1 MIVSSLSAPAPLLRK
16 DALLARWANVRTSL
30 LLQGAPAN
38 RAATEAACAGALEAW
53 EMINGLRRRERAVG
67 SVATA
72 STLEAALRPLQDVI
86 IQLLHSP
93 GDPEGA
99 DEAVRNAQRSFET
112 VARSRAARTDPRALT
127 AVGAVFGSLDELL
140 DPLGAAAV

>member
-1 MIVSSLSAPAPLLRK
+1 MTISAVSAPAPLPAK

-30 LLQGAPAN
+30 LLEGAPAN
-38 RAATEAACAGALEAW
+38 RAVAEAACAGALEAW

-99 DEAVRNAQRSFET
+99 DEAVRSAKRSFET
-112 VARSRAARTDPRALT
+112 VARSRTARADSRAFT
-127 AVGAVFGSLDELL
+127 AVDAVFGSLDELL
-140 DPLGAAAV
+140 DPAGSV